1 MAEQNQNFSKKQYGA
16 NQQNNNGNSNKKAE
30 APTSLAYNLLGIE
43 PTNVT
48 FIIQRKKLDSI
59 LEGIARSAFG
69 EIAMAEFSIRED
81 EDNVE
86 FDPKSRTTRKKVVV
100 EPIVWIDASN
110 PNIAAAKDG
119 NTLINV
125 PVQQY
130 SENYKKFVKAYC
142 DDDCKNPYKDN
153 ITKRTRE
160 VNGRRYRAIR
170 CSIPKIFG
178 NLFDAN
184 GSAYYEEYGVNATEA
199 EVAVYNVWSGN
210 NHNNGSFKGLKVVK
224 SSATS
229 GNLKEL
235 LSGKQAFAPRGK
247 KHKHDEDDED

>member
-1 MAEQNQNFSKKQYGA
+1 MADQNQKQKQYGA
-16 NQQNNNGNSNKKAE
+16 NYQNNNDSKRNDKA
-30 APTSLAYNLLGIE
+30 PSSLSYNLLGLDPSIE
-43 PTNVT
+43 TW
-48 FIIQRKKLDSI
+48 ILDRKKINDI
-59 LEGIARSAFG
+59 LEGIARAAFG
-69 EIAMAEFSIRED
+69 EVALAEFSVRED
-81 EDNVE
+81 DDNVE
-86 FDPKSRTTRKKVVV
+86 FDPKSRSTRKKVIV
-100 EPIVWIDASN
+100 EPIVWIEANN

-178 NLFDAN
+178 TIFDVN
-184 GSAYYEEYGVNATEA
+184 GNAYYEEYHVNAVDA
-199 EVAVYNVWSGN
+199 EVKVYDIWSSN
-210 NHNNGSFKGLKVVK
+210 NHNNSTFRGLKVVK
-224 SSATS
+224 SSAS
-229 GNLKEL
+229 VDNLKDL

-247 KHKHDEDDED
+247 KHRDDEDDDE